1 MSHPQSEAAS
11 SAPRLTPPRQLLLLG
26 VLAALAV
33 AVLFGIP
40 VLGKM
45 FGPKPPPAE
54 APPPPGTFKPTAEQL
69 ATLKIVT
76 VEPVGFRPGVETEGK
91 VATDDD
97 HTTQVFSPYSGRVT
111 RVMAKAGDAVRAG
124 QPLFAIEASE
134 FVQAQN
140 DLVAARAQLDLA
152 KAAEHR
158 QGELF
163 KINGAAEKDWR
174 QSQADLVNAET
185 ALGAVRGRLRILGQT
200 DAQIAALEK
209 RPLGQ
214 SVSAETIVPSPIG
227 GVVIQKSV
235 GPGQNLGSVT
245 NGGTSPAFVVSD
257 LSSVWLVGQLR
268 EVDAPKARVGQA
280 VEVRVEAL
288 PGQVF
293 AGKVS
298 YVAPTVDP
306 VSRRVLVRAAVSN
319 PGGVLK
325 PEMFAQFRL
334 LTGGQTS
341 VVAAPEEAVIYEA
354 DTARVWVARP
364 GGLLELRQIK
374 TGATEGGQVEVLS
387 GLSPGER
394 IVTSGA
400 LFIDRAAKGD

>member
-1 MSHPQSEAAS
+1 
-11 SAPRLTPPRQLLLLG
+11 L
-26 VLAALAV
+26 LAA
-33 AVLFGIP
+33 
-40 VLGKM
+40 
-45 FGPKPPPAE
+45 KPPPAE

-111 RVMAKAGDAVRAG
+111 RVMAKAGDSVRAG
-124 QPLFAIEASE
+124 QPLFAIQASE
-134 FVQAQN
+134 FIQAQN
-140 DLVAARAQLDLA
+140 DLTAAQAQLKLA
-152 KAAEHR
+152 EAAEAREH
-158 QGELF
+158 ELY
-163 KINGAAEKDWR
+163 KINGAALKDWA
-174 QSQADLVNAET
+174 QSQADLINAQT
-185 ALGAVRGRLRILGQT
+185 ALGAVHGRLRVLGQS

-209 RPLGQ
+209 RPQGQ
-214 SVSAETIVPSPIG
+214 PLAAETVVGAPIA
-227 GVVIQKSV
+227 GVVVQRAV

-268 EVDAPKARVGQA
+268 EADAPKARQGQA
-280 VEVRVEAL
+280 VEVRVAAL
-288 PGQVF
+288 PGRVF

-298 YVAPTVDP
+298 FVAPTVDP
-306 VSRRVLVRAAVSN
+306 TSRRVMIRATVAN
-319 PGGVLK
+319 PDGVLK
-325 PEMFAQFRL
+325 PEMFAEFTL

-374 TGATEGGQVEVLS
+374 TGMTQEGEVEVTS
-387 GLSPGER
+387 GLQPGER